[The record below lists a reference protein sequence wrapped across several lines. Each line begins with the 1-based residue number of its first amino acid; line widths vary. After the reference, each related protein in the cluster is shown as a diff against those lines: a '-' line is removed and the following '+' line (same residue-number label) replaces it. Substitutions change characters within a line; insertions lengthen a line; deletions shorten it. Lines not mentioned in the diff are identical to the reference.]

1 MLWFWR
7 FVFYSFLGFLLEV
20 AFARTTHH
28 PKQDRKCFLLLPL
41 CPVYGFGALLILF
54 LSARWGGGPLQ
65 VMVIGFLSATA
76 AEYLFALFYEEVL
89 GVRFWD
95 YSTLPLNLNGRV
107 CLLFS
112 LAWTVLALALV
123 YLLAP
128 AADRL
133 LTFIPASLGPPA
145 AILLLC
151 DGVISALALKKTG
164 STDVLR
170 WYLF

>member
-7 FVFYSFLGFLLEV
+7 FVFYSFVGFLLEV
-20 AFARTTHH
+20 AFARMTHH
-28 PKQDRKCFLLLPL
+28 PKQDRKCFVLLPL
-41 CPVYGFGALLILF
+41 CPVYGFGALLILW
-54 LSARWGGGPLQ
+54 LSARWGSGPLR
-65 VMVIGFLSATA
+65 VMFIGFSAASA
-76 AEYLFALFYEEVL
+76 AEYLCALFYERVL

-95 YSTLPLNLNGRV
+95 YSSTPLNLNGRV

-123 YLLAP
+123 YLAAP

-133 LTFIPASLGPPA
+133 LSRIPALLGPPA
-145 AILLLC
+145 VIVLLC
-151 DGVISALALKKTG
+151 DGLISSWALKRSG

-170 WYLF
+170 WYRP